1 MDRATTA
8 PARPAS
14 AAPPASR
21 GVFARLATSPTL
33 FAADPTLL
41 APFAAVS
48 LTVSPTDPALLWPF
62 RDELRPLCDRVV
74 ERARELFDEDDRP
87 RFEEERALDE
97 PREPDRLPELDVF
110 RAFDAFVLL
119 EPLEPFL
126 DELLLEPLD
135 ELRRR
140 LVLAFACAI

>member
-21 GVFARLATSPTL
+21 GVFARFATSPTL

-41 APFAAVS
+41 APLAAVS
-48 LTVSPTDPALLWPF
+48 LTVSPTEPALLWPF
-62 RDELRPLCDRVV
+62 RDALRLLCDRVV

-87 RFEEERALDE
+87 RAEERALDE

-110 RAFDAFVLL
+110 RAFDPFVLL

-126 DELLLEPLD
+126 EELLLEPLD
-135 ELRRR
+135 GLRRR